1 MTGTLPRA
9 VTTRWLAPFGVTLF
23 AMFALQLSNLGFSPL
38 LPSIQ
43 KEFGM
48 SYTQLGLF
56 TGVYGLMALLLSVP
70 AGITAKRF
78 GEHNVLAVGML
89 AMTAG
94 SVLLARASSFEAAL
108 AFRTLT
114 IAGYRFA
121 FVSVLIAVALTAPP
135 SLRGRT
141 MGVLGASSAL
151 ASVIGAP
158 IGGALADD
166 VGWRLAVLGYAGMA
180 AAGALLFRLVY
191 RPGTIDERT
200 GTVSQARG
208 GAAFGSPVVWM
219 VALIVGLGGF
229 GQFTVTNFVPSV
241 ADAVYG
247 LDARAAGTIIGVGYL
262 AAIVVNLAIGFLAD
276 RFNRIAVLGG
286 VFTLL
291 AVASAALTVTDLLVF
306 RIATA
311 AVIGLGFTAANQLY
325 GLAASL
331 TPRAEAGHAMG
342 IVSLGAGLFGYF
354 GPQMLGLLR
363 DWTHSFTAGFV
374 MVAAADVMTV
384 GLLVMLYRMT
394 RREIPA

>member
-1 MTGTLPRA
+1 
-9 VTTRWLAPFGVTLF
+9 
-23 AMFALQLSNLGFSPL
+23 
-38 LPSIQ
+38 
-43 KEFGM
+43 
-48 SYTQLGLF
+48 
-56 TGVYGLMALLLSVP
+56 
-70 AGITAKRF
+70 
-78 GEHNVLAVGML
+78 
-89 AMTAG
+89 
-94 SVLLARASSFEAAL
+94 
-108 AFRTLT
+108 
-114 IAGYRFA
+114 
-121 FVSVLIAVALTAPP
+121 
-135 SLRGRT
+135 
-141 MGVLGASSAL
+141 
-151 ASVIGAP
+151 
-158 IGGALADD
+158 
-166 VGWRLAVLGYAGMA
+166 
-180 AAGALLFRLVY
+180 
-191 RPGTIDERT
+191 
-200 GTVSQARG
+200 
-208 GAAFGSPVVWM
+208 
-219 VALIVGLGGF
+219 
-229 GQFTVTNFVPSV
+229 
-241 ADAVYG
+241 
-247 LDARAAGTIIGVGYL
+247 VGYL